1 MASILPIN
9 VADLLNGRTESA
21 RLEFKASWDPSTTGP
36 QVVKTVCA
44 FANDFQSLGGGYL
57 IIGVD
62 ESEAGGKA
70 RVKGL
75 SEQAMDAAQRWL
87 RGHCQGDIKP
97 GYLPT
102 FSPEVVDGRNVL
114 VVRVPP
120 SQDGPNQAIGEP
132 RKASDKPRW
141 RFWIRVGTETVDA
154 QANGQLTTLLEKT
167 ALPWDNQAAQAARV
181 EDLREATV
189 REYLHDVGSA
199 LREQP
204 DAATIYRHMGI
215 TVPANNHQTP
225 RNVGLLF
232 FADDP
237 MRWFAGARIV
247 VAQFAADH
255 AGQVQEERVFQGPLP
270 AQVRNCLRHLEGL
283 SHSHVQKQRERSQ
296 VRGWVGY
303 PLPALREALVNAVY
317 HRSYRP
323 EVMEPTKICLYSDR
337 IEVISYPGPV
347 PGLEPHHFASNASIP
362 PVGARNPRI
371 GEFLKSLGLAE
382 GWRTGVPNMY
392 RAMADNGSPQ
402 PRFDFDTGWFRTT
415 LPAHPEYAAVS
426 ALRDA
431 AYLRTV
437 GSEDDAFRRVREAWC
452 ANEGSAALTTEL
464 IRQSAARDDLDAAE
478 EVFERF
484 RSIAPHAAVANVSNA
499 WVEVLLDHDRT
510 DDARQVLKSHTHST
524 SAHDAADAAILARRL
539 REPRL
544 AHRYFEQAGNVL
556 QADPRALHEFA
567 QTKMHLAQDA
577 RKARAGSWQTVNR
590 RLLVEARQLLE
601 RALQM
606 DASPTRHAW
615 AWRDLARVLN
625 WLRLPA
631 NEVGDAFQNAI
642 DLLPAEARFQRE
654 LARFREQ
661 AGRPPRPKRGDIT
674 R

>member
-21 RLEFKASWDPSTTGP
+21 RLEFKASWDPDITGP

-44 FANDFQSLGGGYL
+44 FANDFQSLGGGYVV
-57 IIGVD
+57 IGVG
-62 ESEAGGKA
+62 EPEPGGKE

-75 SEQAMDAAQRWL
+75 SEQAIDAAQRWL
-87 RGHCQGDIKP
+87 RGRCQGDIKP
-97 GYLPT
+97 GYMPI

-114 VVRVPP
+114 VVRVSP
-120 SQDGPNQAIGEP
+120 SQDGPHQAIGEP
-132 RKASDKPRW
+132 RHAGREARW

-154 QANGQLTTLLEKT
+154 RANGQLPALLENT
-167 ALPWDNQAAQAARV
+167 SLPWDNQAAQAARV

-215 TVPANNHQTP
+215 VVPANNHETP

-237 MRWFAGARIV
+237 IRWFPGARIV
-247 VAQFAADH
+247 VAQFAADR
-255 AGQVQEERVFQGPLP
+255 AGQVQDERVFQGPLP

-283 SHSHVQKQRERSQ
+283 SQSHVQKQREHSQ
-296 VRGWVGY
+296 VRGWVSY
-303 PLPALREALVNAVY
+303 PMPALREALVNAVY

-323 EVMEPTKICLYSDR
+323 EAMEPTKICLYPDR
-337 IEVISYPGPV
+337 VEVISYPGPV
-347 PGLEPHHFASNASIP
+347 PGIEARHLAPNASIP
-362 PVGARNPRI
+362 PVGARNPLV

-392 RAMADNGSPQ
+392 RAMAENGSPEPQ
-402 PRFDFDTGWFRTT
+402 FDFDTGWFRAT

-437 GSEDDAFRRVREAWC
+437 GSEEDAFRRVREAWC

-464 IRQSAARDDLDAAE
+464 IRQSAAHDDLDAAE

-484 RSIAPHAAVANVSNA
+484 RSVAPESVVANVSNA
-499 WVEVLLDHDRT
+499 WVEILLDHDRAE
-510 DDARQVLKSHTHST
+510 DARRILESRVHSP
-524 SAHDAADAAILARRL
+524 SARDAADAAILASRL
-539 REPRL
+539 GEPRL
-544 AHRYFEQAGNVL
+544 AHAYFEQAEDVL
-556 QADPRALHEFA
+556 QANPRALHEFA
-567 QTKMHLAQDA
+567 KTKMRLAQDA
-577 RKARAGSWQTVNR
+577 RRAHQGAWSAEEEQ
-590 RLLVEARQLLE
+590 LLVDARQLLE
-601 RALQM
+601 RAIQLN
-606 DASPTRHAW
+606 ASATRRAW
-615 AWRDLARVLN
+615 AWRDLARVFDR
-625 WLRLPA
+625 LRLRA
-631 NEVGDAFQNAI
+631 DMVEAALRNAI
-642 DLLPAEARFQRE
+642 GLLPTEARFKQE
-654 LARFREQ
+654 LQQFREQ
-661 AGRPPRPKRGDIT
+661 PGSRHRKRGDIT